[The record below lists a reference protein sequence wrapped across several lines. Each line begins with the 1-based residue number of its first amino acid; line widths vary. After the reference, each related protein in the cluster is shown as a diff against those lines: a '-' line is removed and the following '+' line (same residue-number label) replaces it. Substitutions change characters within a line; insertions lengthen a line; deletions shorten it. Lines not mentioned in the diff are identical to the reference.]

1 MSKRIGKFRHEDDY
15 YQDEWG
21 SNKSIYED
29 NKKRKKKYSEN
40 RKMKNQEYF
49 DESYGYLEKR
59 HRYAK

>member
-1 MSKRIGKFRHEDDY
+1 MSKRIGKFRQEDDY

-49 DESYGYLEKR
+49 EESYGYMEKR
-59 HRYAK
+59 QRYAK